1 MNWNEREAIRERLME
16 NLASFMISHGTIKSD
31 RERANP
37 YTCIRMVELTWRGK
51 EYLITQVDGMTC
63 RIEQE

>member
-16 NLASFMISHGTIKSD
+16 NLARHMISHGIIKSD

-37 YTCIRMVELTWRGK
+37 YTCVRMIELVWQGIPFT
-51 EYLITQVDGMTC
+51 ITQVDGMTC
-63 RIEQE
+63 LIERE